1 MRTAR
6 ALLAMVA
13 LAAVIGWS
21 SAAMATTF
29 DIEVT
34 VGFVD
39 ATGTCSAGNTCL
51 GFAGGDATTSTRLNW
66 DNATAATDSY
76 LGIGALPSAIG
87 FPDNV
92 GNVGSIPTGTATGTI
107 TDDLQGGGII
117 QTAQIRHTN
126 NVIPD
131 EDNDLATIQLDT
143 NLTLSSGGQVI
154 LDLPFSTL
162 VSFLETTNTAPC
174 TQTTNTLG
182 SICDDQFTFN
192 ENIGTLDIP
201 FSFGGED
208 FILHVRGLVN
218 ADNSFACEPGAGT
231 TLNCL
236 TAEGQVNDRFVIA
249 FLENVTQVPAP
260 ATLLLLGLGLV
271 GVGALPLI
279 RKRRSA

>member
-1 MRTAR
+1 MRTVR
-6 ALLAMVA
+6 ALVAMAV

-21 SAAMATTF
+21 SIAMAVTF
-29 DIEVT
+29 DIDVF

-66 DNATAATDSY
+66 DNATAAVDSF
-76 LGIGALPSAIG
+76 LSIGALPGVIG
-87 FPDNV
+87 FPANV
-92 GNVGSIPTGTATGTI
+92 GDVAGIPTGTATGTI
-107 TDDLQGGGII
+107 SDDGSIV

-131 EDNDLATIQLDT
+131 EDNDLATIQLNT
-143 NLTLSSGGQVI
+143 NLTLRSGATVI
-154 LDLPFSTL
+154 LDLPFNPL
-162 VSFLETTNTAPC
+162 VTFLETTNIAPC
-174 TQTTNTLG
+174 TQTSNTLG

-192 ENIGTLDIP
+192 ENLGTLDIP
-201 FSFGGED
+201 FSFGGDD
-208 FILHVRGLVN
+208 FILHIRGLVN

-236 TAEGQVNDRFVIA
+236 TAEDQVNDRFVIA
-249 FLENVTQVPAP
+249 FLENVTQQVPAP
-260 ATLLLLGLGLV
+260 ASLLLLGLGLV

-279 RKRRSA
+279 RKLRSA